1 MKLGRPFTKNLNKY
15 TFTIFPAVV
24 VLATGV
30 GIYSIQFSIFPD
42 FFDLKHYSK
51 TYELF
56 NLIISS
62 LTSLIGIYITVSL
75 VAYEFFKQKS
85 GIDFQKS
92 FLINKTN
99 AIFISFSVST
109 IIVVFVSSL
118 VIDLQT
124 PNYNEVSIIYYNS
137 ILFFLVLFLLFPVA
151 FNLFSSLNPGKLA
164 SEELEKIDYR
174 TIFIIHEKDASI
186 DAQVERIEDD
196 HLNKIQNI
204 VIALISVSDKI
215 KAQAIIVKC
224 ATKIGGLIIDSKN
237 VEEQKY
243 ISERLVNFYINVID
257 YTLLQPNN
265 SGMLNSIWHSVES
278 IYGLLITEKKYAYNL
293 ADFRGNLFERYFN
306 RLIENNKEEVI
317 FIGIETIRDIIYNQ
331 MVSNMPPDEELYN
344 VDSLRSQVEEDF
356 SYPVEYAEDAHE
368 KSRHWSE
375 IAIEF
380 YSYFSLLM
388 QKAIK
393 HNQPELLNK
402 CFDTLNELNADIE
415 RKDYLGKYKQ
425 CLLYL
430 RSSRMITDYAY
441 SAFKE
446 NLFTTGSDTSGL
458 LPTLLEEDIRKEKL
472 YSFSVLQKYCYLLLR
487 LQELEKL
494 DRWFLG
500 GLDFGGLI
508 WEGDLG
514 QIARRCVFNL
524 KENPNVEK
532 CLRDIIDTYSILKE
546 NFEKSNNKRFDLYS
560 AVKDRLVT
568 ISELINKHQKEYE
581 ELRSYA
587 DNIIDDFKTIEE
599 FEKRN

>member
-1 MKLGRPFTKNLNKY
+1 MTLGLPLAKNMNKY
-15 TFTIFPAVV
+15 TFTILPAVV
-24 VLATGV
+24 VFAV
-30 GIYSIQFSIFPD
+30 GIGIYLMPLCIFPD

-51 TYELF
+51 IYELF
-56 NLIISS
+56 SLIISC

-109 IIVVFVSSL
+109 IIVAFFSSL
-118 VIDLQT
+118 VINLET
-124 PNYNEVSIIYYNS
+124 PNYNEVSVIYYNS

-164 SEELEKIDYR
+164 SEELEKIDHK
-174 TIFIIHEKDASI
+174 TIFIIHKKDASI
-186 DAQVERIEDD
+186 DEQVERIEND

-237 VEEQKY
+237 EEEQKY

-278 IYGLLITEKKYAYNL
+278 IYKLLITEKKYAYKL

-331 MVSNMPPDEELYN
+331 MVSNMPPDQELYD
-344 VDSLRSQVEEDF
+344 VDSLRSQVEENF
-356 SYPVEYAEDAHE
+356 TYPVKYADDAHK

-375 IAIEF
+375 TAIEF
-380 YSYFSLLM
+380 YSYFSFLM

-393 HNQPELLNK
+393 YNKPDLLNK
-402 CFDTLNELNADIE
+402 CFNTLNELNADIE
-415 RKDYLGKYKQ
+415 RKDDFGKYKQ

-430 RSSRMITDYAY
+430 RSARMITDYAY

-446 NLFTTGSDTSGL
+446 NLFTTGSDASGL
-458 LPTLLEEDIRKEKL
+458 LPTLLEEDIRAGKL
-472 YSFSVLQKYCYLLLR
+472 YSYSVLQKYCYLLIR
-487 LQELEKL
+487 LQELEKV
-494 DRWFLG
+494 DTWFLG

-532 CLRDIIDTYSILKE
+532 CLRDIIDTYSILKD
-546 NFEKSNNKRFDLYS
+546 NFEKSENKRFDLYS

-568 ISELINKHQKEYE
+568 ISDLINEHQKEYE
-581 ELRSYA
+581 DLRDYI
-587 DNIIDDFKTIEE
+587 NNTIDDFKTMEE
-599 FEKRN
+599 FEKKN